1 MSARKEEFG
10 PLVRR
15 ERESRKIGLRDMARR
30 IGVSPTYLSMVERG
44 EFPPPAEDKVV
55 AIADILGSNRDKLLA
70 LAGRISSDVH
80 DLIVKTPKISA
91 LVRAIPNLSPS
102 ELERLSSLLKQ
113 SREDVAELKNGVAQ
127 LKISWEAR
135 RRLMK
140 KPTPK

>member
-44 EFPPPAEDKVV
+44 EFSPPAEDKVV
-55 AIADILGSNRDKLLA
+55 AIADILDCNRDKFLA
-70 LAGRISSDVH
+70 LAGKISSDVH
-80 DLIVKTPKISA
+80 NLIVKTPRISA
-91 LVRAIPNLSPS
+91 LVRATPNLSPTQ
-102 ELERLSSLLKQ
+102 LDDLVNLLKQ
-113 SREDVAELKNGVAQ
+113 SRDDIAELKNDVAQ
-127 LKISWEAR
+127 LKKSREAR
-135 RRLMK
+135 RRLLK